1 MYEAT
6 LCCLLKKNWPLLWT
20 CHIIIGGCHVS
31 AEAWKGQTNE
41 LWRSDAFLQPL
52 KFLLCIY
59 HFNSNPKATYLQ
71 IAVAGTSL
79 PQEISYDCRISLQS
93 TRCHILRTETFKWLQ
108 PPGGADLVPALFM
121 EQLPQVVQAAG
132 DGALVCVRVLE
143 VLVGDVGAGQ
153 EGALGLVQ
161 AALVH
166 QDDSRVQVGGCGIVS
181 QSGAGLIQKS
191 LPGVKTERRRSLQAS
206 VGRLPMAI
214 L

>member
-1 MYEAT
+1 MNFGDLMHFSY
-6 LCCLLKKNWPLLWT
+6 
-20 CHIIIGGCHVS
+20 
-31 AEAWKGQTNE
+31 
-41 LWRSDAFLQPL
+41 FLNFYFVL
-52 KFLLCIY
+52 Y
-59 HFNSNPKATYLQ
+59 HFNSNPKATHLQ
-71 IAVAGTSL
+71 IAVVGHYSL
-79 PQEISYDCRISLQS
+79 RKIDCCISLQC
-93 TRCHILRTETFKWLQ
+93 TCCHILRSETFKWLKLL
-108 PPGGADLVPALFM
+108 GCADLVPALFM

-153 EGALGLVQ
+153 EGAFGLVQ

-166 QDDSRVQVGGCGIVS
+166 QDDSRVQVGGCGIGS

-191 LPGVKTERRRSLQAS
+191 LSSVKTERGRSLQAS